1 MASPLESGLSLATF
15 VTNGTNRNEPH
26 NLWGKFRESHVAS
39 AWFLG
44 HLAVEKPGVCKESNY
59 PETHMLSRPYGS
71 APATQRN
78 WTSNSQIASH
88 VNEPFWTS
96 SSVELSDHSSHWES
110 LSKNCPAEPF
120 SSSAIKWSK
129 GQFCVFKEIQN
140 AHYNIKGSDKF
151 CSTET

>member
-39 AWFLG
+39 TWFLG
-44 HLAVEKPGVCKESNY
+44 HLAVEKPGVCKESKY
-59 PETHMLSRPYGS
+59 PETHMLFS
-71 APATQRN
+71 ATELPT
-78 WTSNSQIASH
+78 NSQIASH
-88 VNEPFWTS
+88 VKEPFWTS
-96 SSVELSDHSSHWES
+96 SSVKLSDHSSHWES

-120 SSSAIKWSK
+120 PSSAIKWSK
-129 GQFCVFKEIQN
+129 GQFCIFKEIQN
-140 AHYNIKGSDKF
+140 AHCNIKGSDKF